1 MSGSNFLLDTN
12 IIIYA
17 LKGLADVRPYFD
29 IQPHISVVT
38 EIEVLGVKGLS
49 DKEITTR
56 ETATGFCSIINLNNK
71 IKLKAIELKRQAKIA
86 IPDAIIAA
94 TAIEEGL
101 TLVTADKGFKR
112 IKELS
117 LKLIEIDLLYSIN
130 RD

>member
-29 IQPHISVVT
+29 AKPFISVVT
-38 EIEVLGVKGLS
+38 EIEVLGVKDLS
-49 DKEITTR
+49 DKEMKVR
-56 ETATGFCSIINLNNK
+56 EIATEFCDIISLNNK
-71 IKLKAIELKRQAKIA
+71 IKLKTIELKRHTKIA

-94 TAIEEGL
+94 TAIEQGL

-117 LKLIEIDLLYSIN
+117 LLLIEV
-130 RD
+130 

>member
-1 MSGSNFLLDTN
+1 VSGNNFLLDTN

-29 IQPHISVVT
+29 AKPFISVVT
-38 EIEVLGVKGLS
+38 EIEVLGVKDLS
-49 DKEITTR
+49 EKEIKIR
-56 ETATGFCSIINLNNK
+56 ETAIEFCSIILLNSR
-71 IKLKAIELKRQAKIA
+71 IKAKAIELKRKVKIA

-112 IKELS
+112 IKGLQFV
-117 LKLIEIDLLYSIN
+117 LVEISV
-130 RD
+130 

>member
-1 MSGSNFLLDTN
+1 VSGSNFLLDTN

-29 IQPHISVVT
+29 AKPFISEVT
-38 EIEVLGVKGLS
+38 EIEVLGVKVLS
-49 DKEITTR
+49 DKEMKVR
-56 ETATGFCSIINLNNK
+56 ETAIEFCDIISLNNK
-71 IKLKAIELKRQAKIA
+71 IKLKAIGLKRQIKIA

-94 TAIEEGL
+94 TAIQEGL

-117 LKLIEIDLLYSIN
+117 LLLIEI
-130 RD
+130 